1 MAPVAHADYVYVSN
15 TGAGTITRIDT
26 TDASESIFASGLDEP
41 EGLAFDS
48 AGNLYV
54 ADSGDGIISEINS
67 AGSVSTFASGLN
79 SPAGLTFDPSGNL
92 YVANTGNNTISK
104 VNSSGSVS
112 VFATGMQSFPYNG
125 AFLAADSAGN
135 IYANASWSLETFDP
149 NGNLI
154 AVSYPYE
161 NVGAFAIDGAGHI
174 YIYLE
179 NRGGISGNGG
189 LQTDVSDFPAPYNNE
204 YLYFLEGT
212 FSDLAFDGN
221 GNLYATG
228 RLPYLDSNGNIVL
241 NMVLIEFGVN
251 GDNSIVTADITGG
264 GYFAV
269 QSVPEPGMCTISVLA
284 SVLCFRGW
292 VKWRQS

>member
-1 MAPVAHADYVYVSN
+1 MTSKFDKFSLCRYFRAFVIGFALLLLMAPVAHADYVYVSN

-135 IYANASWSLETFDP
+135 IYAN
-149 NGNLI
+149 
-154 AVSYPYE
+154 
-161 NVGAFAIDGAGHI
+161 
-174 YIYLE
+174 
-179 NRGGISGNGG
+179 
-189 LQTDVSDFPAPYNNE
+189 
-204 YLYFLEGT
+204 
-212 FSDLAFDGN
+212 
-221 GNLYATG
+221 
-228 RLPYLDSNGNIVL
+228 
-241 NMVLIEFGVN
+241 
-251 GDNSIVTADITGG
+251 
-264 GYFAV
+264 
-269 QSVPEPGMCTISVLA
+269 
-284 SVLCFRGW
+284 
-292 VKWRQS
+292 